1 MDMIGF
7 FEGRVVL
14 CGEASLAVDVLEY
27 IRTSSLSCESFFL
40 RDDRFFVTL
49 SSRDAERVRDFCGS
63 RRIDLV
69 TVRERGLPRLM
80 RQYRKRVGIWCG
92 CFAAAVLI
100 YACSQVVWDINITG
114 NETLE
119 KEEILAMLAESGL
132 EIGTYLGT
140 FDNDRVEMRMMMD
153 HREIGWV
160 AVNVRGT
167 TANVEIL
174 ETVRGERED
183 GEVSDLVATREG
195 QIERIEAFDGDV
207 RVKVGDVVRKGDLL
221 VSGLYDNVGSL
232 RMTRAEGSIFARTVR
247 EFDVEIPLK
256 SIQKV
261 YTGREWSEKSIIF
274 FSKRIKVFTNTGN
287 VGSSCDI
294 IYRNSSL
301 KMPGGVSLPIGIGT
315 TRYREYEQRDVL
327 LNGDEAMSFAFDELD
342 SVLERFVTQ
351 TGAELLSKTIRCELD
366 DVAYR
371 IHCTVTCIE
380 DIACEKPIDIS

>member
-1 MDMIGF
+1 MDVVGF
-7 FEGRVVL
+7 FEGRVTL
-14 CGEASLAVDVLEY
+14 GGEATRAVDVLEF
-27 IRTSSLSCESFFL
+27 IRASSLSCESFFL

-49 SSRDAERVRDFCGS
+49 SSRDAERVRAFCGQ

-69 TVRERGLPRLM
+69 TVRERGLPRLT

-92 CFAAAVLI
+92 SFAAAVLI
-100 YACSQVVWDINITG
+100 YACSQVVWDINVVG
-114 NETLE
+114 NEVLE

-140 FDNDRVEMRMMMD
+140 FDNDRVEMRMLSD
-153 HREIGWV
+153 HREIGWI

-183 GEVSDLVATREG
+183 GEATDLVATREG

-232 RMTRAEGSIFARTVR
+232 RMTRAKGSIFARTVR

-256 SIQKV
+256 SVQKV

-287 VGSSCDI
+287 EGASCDI

-301 KMPGGVSLPIGIGT
+301 KMPGGVSLPIGIGA
-315 TRYREYEQRDVL
+315 TRYREYEERDVL
-327 LNGDEAMSFAFDELD
+327 LNGDEAMSLAFDELD
-342 SVLERFVTQ
+342 GVLERFVTQ

-366 DVAYR
+366 GDSYR